1 MSITLT
7 ACSTR
12 YQHMGFAGGVSAERM
27 TADTFRIVAR
37 GNGYT
42 DATTIQDYAL
52 LKAAETTVAAGGT
65 HFVVVSAA
73 DASRTGEFTTPGTMQ
88 TSVYGNTAYS
98 TYTPGSTVTFIK
110 PGQDAYIRVVRLT
123 ANAAVPPGAIRAADI
138 IQFVGARV
146 KRD

>member
-1 MSITLT
+1 MKRRGTGTGASSVLVGALTLTASILLMSITLT

-73 DASRTGEFTTPGTMQ
+73 
-88 TSVYGNTAYS
+88 
-98 TYTPGSTVTFIK
+98 
-110 PGQDAYIRVVRLT
+110 
-123 ANAAVPPGAIRAADI
+123 
-138 IQFVGARV
+138 
-146 KRD
+146 